1 LKNKKKKKEYLK
13 LIGVRWEAIWL
24 ASWIRSIIRYIFLS
38 ILIAIITKIE
48 MDPSIKHYRFAQKK
62 ILQNTHFLVIL
73 SLLLVYSMQ
82 VSIFVLLVAQF
93 FKKSKQLNY
102 LIFNLNC

>member
-1 LKNKKKKKEYLK
+1 
-13 LIGVRWEAIWL
+13 
-24 ASWIRSIIRYIFLS
+24 
-38 ILIAIITKIE
+38 

-93 FKKSKQLNY
+93 FKKSKKKKLFNI
-102 LIFNLNC
+102 LLMTMINNSIIF

>member
-1 LKNKKKKKEYLK
+1 
-13 LIGVRWEAIWL
+13 
-24 ASWIRSIIRYIFLS
+24 
-38 ILIAIITKIE
+38 

-93 FKKSKQLNY
+93 FKKSKKKKNKLFDKIKINSNY
-102 LIFNLNC
+102 FSKHSMPEYFHLYYG

>member
-1 LKNKKKKKEYLK
+1 
-13 LIGVRWEAIWL
+13 
-24 ASWIRSIIRYIFLS
+24 
-38 ILIAIITKIE
+38 

-93 FKKSKQLNY
+93 FKKSKKKNY
-102 LIFNLNC
+102 LK